1 MKLYYDLHIH
11 SSLSPCGD
19 DDMTPNNI
27 VHMAM
32 LKELNMIAVTDHN
45 SARNLP
51 AVKKVAE
58 ECGILLIPGIEVTTA
73 EEIHLLTYFE
83 TVEETMDFGEYI
95 YDSLPDISN
104 RPEIFGEQRIMDET
118 DAVTGHLDKLLLTA
132 SCHSIDALC
141 REVSAPGRGSG
152 SRPCQPGVQL
162 DFDEPGLYSCGSGI
176 FVAGGG
182 GGISIAGSEP
192 GGIPG
197 IVFLGCALY
206 HGYCRKAELFEL
218 RCKFC
223 RGFGKDK
230 DNSLNGMRER
240 RSDI

>member
-51 AVKKVAE
+51 AVKKVAD
-58 ECGILLIPGIEVTTA
+58 ECGIFLIPGIEVTTA

-104 RPEIFGEQRIMDET
+104 RPEIFGEQKIMDET

-141 REVSAPGRGSG
+141 REVRHRG
-152 SRPCQPGVQL
+152 GVPVPAHVNRESNSILMSLGFIPADLEFSSLEVAEAFPLQGVN
-162 DFDEPGLYSCGSGI
+162 PAAYRVLYSSDAHYI
-176 FVAGGG
+176 MD
-182 GGISIAGSEP
+182 IAEKRNYLNCDANSAAVLEKIKT
-192 GGIPG
+192 IP
-197 IVFLGCALY
+197 
-206 HGYCRKAELFEL
+206 
-218 RCKFC
+218 
-223 RGFGKDK
+223 
-230 DNSLNGMRER
+230 
-240 RSDI
+240 